1 VSLYDL
7 FERYHDAVQ
16 FLMIYLREAH
26 PVDGWWFGGGLMGLM
41 LRAYRS
47 KAATDI
53 YDPTTIEERRL
64 VAGQCEEALRYGIKT
79 YVDEMDD
86 AVNQAYAAMPTRLYL
101 IGVDGQVDYAAGA
114 GPFGFKP
121 TAFGAAIE
129 AYLRREQ
136 NADWRKTLAFDN
148 VEGSS

>member
-1 VSLYDL
+1 
-7 FERYHDAVQ
+7 
-16 FLMIYLREAH
+16 
-26 PVDGWWFGGGLMGLM
+26 MGLM
-41 LRAYRS
+41 LRAYTS

-86 AVNQAYAAMPTRLYL
+86 TVSQVYAAMPTRLYL
-101 IGVDGQVDYAAGA
+101 IGVDGQVDYAARVGS
-114 GPFGFKP
+114 FGFKP

-129 AYLRREQ
+129 AYLRREG
-136 NADWRKTLAFDN
+136 NADWKKTQAFDN
-148 VEGSS
+148 VKGEA

>member
-1 VSLYDL
+1 
-7 FERYHDAVQ
+7 
-16 FLMIYLREAH
+16 MIYIREVH
-26 PVDGWWFGGGLMGLM
+26 PVDGWWLGGGLNGLI
-41 LRAYRS
+41 LRARSS

-53 YDPTTIEERRL
+53 YDPKTIEERRM

-101 IGVDGQVDYAAGA
+101 IGVDGQVDYAAGM

-121 TAFGAAIE
+121 TAFGAAIA
-129 AYLRREQ
+129 AYLRREG
-136 NADWRKTLAFDN
+136 NADWKKALTFDTAREN
-148 VEGSS
+148 S

>member
-1 VSLYDL
+1 
-7 FERYHDAVQ
+7 
-16 FLMIYLREAH
+16 MIYIREAH
-26 PVDGWWFGGGLMGLM
+26 PVDGWWVGGGLFGLM
-41 LRAYRS
+41 LRATRS

-86 AVNQAYAAMPTRLYL
+86 RVNRAYAAMPTRLYL
-101 IGVDGQVDYAAGA
+101 IGADGIVDYAGGV

-121 TAFGAAIE
+121 TAFGASIE
-129 AYLRREQ
+129 AYLRREG
-136 NADWRKTLAFDN
+136 NSNLKKTLAYDN
-148 VEGSS
+148 VSGSS

>member
-1 VSLYDL
+1 
-7 FERYHDAVQ
+7 
-16 FLMIYLREAH
+16 MIYIREAH
-26 PVDGWWFGGGLMGLM
+26 PVDGWWLGGGLFGLM
-41 LRAYRS
+41 LRARHS

-86 AVNQAYAAMPTRLYL
+86 AVNKAYAAMPTRLYL
-101 IGVDGQVDYAAGA
+101 VGKDGIVDYAAGV

-129 AYLRREQ
+129 AYLRRE
-136 NADWRKTLAFDN
+136 
-148 VEGSS
+148 GSHLQ